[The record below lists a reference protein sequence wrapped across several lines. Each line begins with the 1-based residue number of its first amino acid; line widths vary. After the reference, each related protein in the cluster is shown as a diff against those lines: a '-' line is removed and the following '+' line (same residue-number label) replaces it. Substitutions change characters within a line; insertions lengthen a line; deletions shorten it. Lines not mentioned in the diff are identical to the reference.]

1 MIPDQAFDLTQ
12 LEFENQPNLTYRA
25 DLSSNRISG
34 MIDGH
39 DAVTQAVTKILR
51 TERYSSVTYSSQYG
65 VELERLIGQDYNF
78 ILSDLRRTLSEAL
91 LADDRVLSISSFSI
105 RELSNDSLEAT
116 FIVETVD
123 GNVGVSTEVT
133 IA

>member
-91 LADDRVLSISSFSI
+91 LADDRVLSISNFSI

>member
-12 LEFENQPNLTYRA
+12 LEFENQPSLTYRA

-91 LADDRVLSISSFSI
+91 LADDRVLSISNFSI

>member
-39 DAVTQAVTKILR
+39 DAVTQAITKILR

>member
-91 LADDRVLSISSFSI
+91 LADDRVLSISNFSI
-105 RELSNDSLEAT
+105 RELSNNSLEAT

>member
-91 LADDRVLSISSFSI
+91 LVDDRVLSISSFSI

>member
-51 TERYSSVTYSSQYG
+51 TERYSSVIYSSQYG